1 MSIWSF
7 NGWRRGLLLL
17 PVMAVLLAGCGFEP
31 VHKRG
36 VAGEERFALRALSL
50 PATPAGDQLKRLL
63 APYLSEN
70 AEADYA
76 LEIALET
83 GQTGL
88 LLDREGTALRLRV
101 TSQAQLT
108 LLSDAATSSASK
120 TLTVAQEFTRLDDD
134 MVNLAT
140 REYLE
145 ELNVISLSDA
155 IIQYLRGIEDGWR

>member
-1 MSIWSF
+1 M
-7 NGWRRGLLLL
+7 
-17 PVMAVLLAGCGFEP
+17 
-31 VHKRG
+31 
-36 VAGEERFALRALSL
+36 
-50 PATPAGDQLKRLL
+50 L

-108 LLSDAATSSASK
+108 LLGDAATSSASK
-120 TLTVAQEFTRLDDD
+120 TLTVAQEYTRLDDD

>member
-1 MSIWSF
+1 M
-7 NGWRRGLLLL
+7 
-17 PVMAVLLAGCGFEP
+17 LLAGCGFEP

-36 VAGEERFALRALSL
+36 VAGEERFTLRALSL

-76 LEIALET
+76 L
-83 GQTGL
+83 
-88 LLDREGTALRLRV
+88 RLRV
-101 TSQAQLT
+101 TLQAQLT
-108 LLSDAATSSASK
+108 LLSDAATSGASK
-120 TLTVAQEFTRLDDD
+120 TLTVALEYTRLDDD

-155 IIQYLRGIEDGWR
+155 IIQYLRGVEDGWR

>member
-1 MSIWSF
+1 MLAI
-7 NGWRRGLLLL
+7 
-17 PVMAVLLAGCGFEP
+17 LLAGCGFEP
-31 VHKRG
+31 VHKTG
-36 VAGEERFALRALSL
+36 IAGDERFALRALNV
-50 PATPAGDQLKRLL
+50 PATPAGSQLKRLL

-76 LEIALET
+76 LDIALET
-83 GQTGL
+83 EQTGL
-88 LLDREGTALRLRV
+88 LLDTEGTALRLRV
-101 TSQAQLT
+101 TSRAQLT
-108 LLSDAATSSASK
+108 LHGAAAGSGATR
-120 TLTVAQEFTRLDDD
+120 TLTAAQEYTRLDDD